1 MQALIKLCLR
11 ENPVKTTTND
21 QLRDAQQALEW
32 WLCSHAE
39 AGVPELALIEVLRT
53 YADTIEYIGY
63 VPRSWGPDTQR
74 ERFRG
79 REREQ

>member
-1 MQALIKLCLR
+1 M
-11 ENPVKTTTND
+11 TTSTNG

-53 YADTIEYIGY
+53 YADTIEHIGY
-63 VPRSWGPDTQR
+63 VPRSWGPDDQR
-74 ERFRG
+74 ERFHR
-79 REREQ
+79 RKRDQ